1 MNNFENARI
10 LKAFGDEHRLDI
22 LTELQNGEMGA
33 SELIAKLNIGQ
44 STLSHHM
51 RILCDSGIV
60 QMKKSG
66 KYVYYSMSEEGR
78 NHIINIIDALTKING
93 YSDRRRK

>member
-33 SELIAKLNIGQ
+33 SELIEKLNIGQ

-66 KYVYYSMSEEGR
+66 KMCLLFY
-78 NHIINIIDALTKING
+78 K
-93 YSDRRRK
+93 

>member
-60 QMKKSG
+60 QMNKSG
-66 KYVYYSMSEEGR
+66 KCFYYSIS
-78 NHIINIIDALTKING
+78 
-93 YSDRRRK
+93 

>member
-33 SELIAKLNIGQ
+33 SELIEKLNIGQ

-60 QMKKSG
+60 QMKK
-66 KYVYYSMSEEGR
+66 VE
-78 NHIINIIDALTKING
+78 NVFIIL
-93 YSDRRRK
+93 

>member
-60 QMKKSG
+60 QMKKAEN
-66 KYVYYSMSEEGR
+66 VF
-78 NHIINIIDALTKING
+78 IIL
-93 YSDRRRK
+93 

>member
-33 SELIAKLNIGQ
+33 SELIEKLNLGNLPCLTI
-44 STLSHHM
+44 
-51 RILCDSGIV
+51 CV
-60 QMKKSG
+60 F
-66 KYVYYSMSEEGR
+66 YVIQGLFR
-78 NHIINIIDALTKING
+78 
-93 YSDRRRK
+93 

>member
-10 LKAFGDEHRLDI
+10 LKAFGDERRLDI
-22 LTELQNGEMGA
+22 LMELQNGEMGA
-33 SELIAKLNIGQ
+33 SELIEKLNIGQ

-60 QMKKSG
+60 QMKKAEND
-66 KYVYYSMSEEGR
+66 VYYSISEEGG
-78 NHIINIIDALTKING
+78 IISSI
-93 YSDRRRK
+93 S

>member
-33 SELIAKLNIGQ
+33 SELIEKLNIGQ

-60 QMKKSG
+60 QMKKAEN
-66 KYVYYSMSEEGR
+66 VF
-78 NHIINIIDALTKING
+78 IIL
-93 YSDRRRK
+93 

>member
-60 QMKKSG
+60 
-66 KYVYYSMSEEGR
+66 
-78 NHIINIIDALTKING
+78 
-93 YSDRRRK
+93 